1 MFVAFDEMVLAATTV
16 VVRMSKMTRTDRGGV
31 TALIDVGL
39 ALTYYHSFLMRFEL
53 VTH

>member
-1 MFVAFDEMVLAATTV
+1 MFGAFDEMVLAATTV
-16 VVRMSKMTRTDRGGV
+16 VVRMSKMTRTDRGEV
-31 TALIDVGL
+31 TTLIDVGL